1 MTTEDLKLLRSQLG
15 SMIEGD
21 LSPSRDL
28 TLEEMERERRV
39 IRDYMRNVD
48 TSSCAVVGN
57 FLIFKRPPGI

>member
-1 MTTEDLKLLRSQLG
+1 
-15 SMIEGD
+15 MIEGD